1 MFIGTKNLYFKLN
14 SPHTGKRTP
23 SSVDDVEELLPL
35 TESDFEVTSETES
48 SGKDACV
55 NGDIRNGKMSVKPLP
70 MKIDELSTKDIK
82 CGYGPYSPNCMQK
95 FNNPKALLFFLSC
108 FCMLQGKNRI
118 LRCKVK
124 IVAKVINMLLKKETI
139 SMFESV
145 FVCCETRNC
154 FCMLL

>member
-1 MFIGTKNLYFKLN
+1 M
-14 SPHTGKRTP
+14 
-23 SSVDDVEELLPL
+23 EELLPL
-35 TESDFEVTSETES
+35 TESDFEVMSETES
-48 SGKDACV
+48 SGKDASV

-70 MKIDELSTKDIK
+70 MKMDEESTKDIK

-124 IVAKVINMLLKKETI
+124 IVAKVRNMLQKKETI
-139 SMFESV
+139 SMFETVS
-145 FVCCETRNC
+145 VCCEARNC
-154 FCMLL
+154 FCMLLKSKELFVYVAR

>member
-1 MFIGTKNLYFKLN
+1 M
-14 SPHTGKRTP
+14 
-23 SSVDDVEELLPL
+23 EELLPL
-35 TESDFEVTSETES
+35 TESDFEVMSETES
-48 SGKDACV
+48 SGKDARV

-124 IVAKVINMLLKKETI
+124 IVAKVIHMLLKKETI
-139 SMFESV
+139 SMFETV